1 MPQKLNMTK
10 KFLSNI
16 WKTGDTSTQS
26 AWVFFPSLRWRRHF
40 WDLHLDLHQRKK
52 ISKPPKKP
60 GRLRRGSC
68 FLYTTSTFQNCQTDF
83 SCKKSGSFW
92 AFHWGACYFG
102 DGQESED
109 PNPSLVEIWI
119 PRVVPPLFFWMSQ
132 ARWPRS
138 CSTFSVKQI
147 TCAPVLVVTLYVL
160 VPVLSL
166 SHTGRSSNKTRKG
179 QSWKLDFEQ
188 FYRNCSFS
196 LSEILRPYHP
206 YHPSSSWFLVLCSIF
221 FLYIAWQPQ
230 TTICEA
236 FKDISRCTW
245 TLTSLVV
252 RVALLIPWH
261 RWWR

>member
-119 PRVVPPLFFWMSQ
+119 PRVVPPLFFGWVKPGDPGL
-132 ARWPRS
+132 AAHFRWSRLPVRR
-138 CSTFSVKQI
+138 CWWWLC
-147 TCAPVLVVTLYVL
+147 TCWCLFWA
-160 VPVLSL
+160 
-166 SHTGRSSNKTRKG
+166 
-179 QSWKLDFEQ
+179 
-188 FYRNCSFS
+188 
-196 LSEILRPYHP
+196 
-206 YHPSSSWFLVLCSIF
+206 
-221 FLYIAWQPQ
+221 
-230 TTICEA
+230 
-236 FKDISRCTW
+236 
-245 TLTSLVV
+245 
-252 RVALLIPWH
+252 
-261 RWWR
+261 